1 MSLRIGITTAR
12 AIPAR
17 SIASRSIMTLRRVTV
32 PQASPK
38 GYRQSSI
45 LQETAKT
52 AHSAFANLAAASP
65 IKKGDKMPDVEIKID
80 GVEGKLNLGTEKGK
94 NVVVLVP
101 GAFSGVCSSQVPSYI
116 TSYSDFKA
124 KGVNNVY
131 VVAVNDIFVV
141 NAWKDKML
149 GELGSGKGEGVKFAA
164 DDTAALASA
173 LGLTFDAQPV
183 FGGPR
188 LKRGVLVVNDGVVE
202 YVGVEDSPG
211 DITVS
216 AADKVIKQL

>member
-1 MSLRIGITTAR
+1 MPFRIATATAR

-17 SIASRSIMTLRRVTV
+17 AAATRSIMTLRRVTI
-32 PQASPK
+32 PQVSPK

-45 LQETAKT
+45 LQDTAKT
-52 AHSAFANLAAASP
+52 AHSAFANLASAAP

-80 GVEGKLNLGTEKGK
+80 GPEGKVNLGKEKGK

-101 GAFSGVCSSQVPSYI
+101 GAFSGVCSNQVPPYI
-116 TSYSDFKA
+116 TSFSDFKA
-124 KGVNNVY
+124 KGINNVY

-149 GELGSGKGEGVKFAA
+149 GEFGSKEAEGVKFAA

-188 LKRGVLVVNDGVVE
+188 LKRGVLVVNDGAVE

-211 DITVS
+211 DITIS